1 MCECPAHR
9 RNYNDSAVSFTRNR
23 GNMEARYSLGA
34 FTWSVVLGPG
44 AMISPKNFL
53 DTRISGCPQP
63 TVSESAFQHIPS
75 CLIYAH

>member
-1 MCECPAHR
+1 
-9 RNYNDSAVSFTRNR
+9 
-23 GNMEARYSLGA
+23 MEARYSLGA